1 MRTYKRK
8 TDNGTYSKEDME
20 AAIQDALAGKP
31 IRKAAKEHG
40 LNYNTLNRKLK
51 KLNGEKEVPEGM
63 VLTCDNTKNRVFPL
77 QLEDELAGYVQERSE
92 LGFGMDTSEVR
103 ELAFQL
109 AEAND
114 LKVPKGWK
122 ESKSAGKEWFLSFMK
137 RNSRLSLRTPQQCSI
152 SRAMAFNKVNIT
164 NYFNKLEPVLKRNP
178 LFESGQ
184 RTFNCDEVGTTT
196 VGAISSKIV
205 APKGIRQVHQV
216 RTHERGET
224 VTSLIYVC
232 ANGTF
237 LPPVMLYPRK
247 NTNSGFL
254 KDAYPNTLTLA
265 SGKKGYMNDEMM
277 KPAIL
282 HFIKYSDSSKENPS
296 LLILDNFG
304 SHLTLEVI
312 NICKEN
318 GVTLFT
324 LPPHTTHRTQPLD
337 VALFGPFKKAYNNAV
352 HVWGSSNP
360 GKSTS
365 IYEVAGFVNHA
376 MCQALTPQN
385 IASAFRATGI
395 CPFNPNIFSD
405 SDFVKSSVTFQPE
418 PEKDGDGTSQTG
430 HSDNAENVN
439 NVNEGEIDVNEE
451 DVDDPL
457 PLPSPRTLGSPSPV
471 PSTASKST
479 QGHVTPQDIVPL
491 PKAIPVAP
499 KRKGRK
505 KGRCMVATDT
515 PEKLALEKE
524 ADEKKQK
531 KQEQM
536 QRKALREQKK
546 KEATKRKS
554 ATKPKNGKRPRTAR
568 MLSFDE
574 DSSSDDDHVSL
585 ASKSSSEW
593 IEEEEEQP
601 VESDTLPPLCR
612 DPEEGEYVLVE
623 FKAKEPTYY
632 IGKILT
638 GIDKNQEF
646 EISYLRKSSKVLGK
660 FVLPQ
665 VPDLSNVSRGDIKM
679 ILPKPTY
686 SGTKR
691 QQNHL
696 DFAVDLSM
704 LKMR

>member
-1 MRTYKRK
+1 
-8 TDNGTYSKEDME
+8 
-20 AAIQDALAGKP
+20 
-31 IRKAAKEHG
+31 
-40 LNYNTLNRKLK
+40 
-51 KLNGEKEVPEGM
+51 
-63 VLTCDNTKNRVFPL
+63 
-77 QLEDELAGYVQERSE
+77 
-92 LGFGMDTSEVR
+92 
-103 ELAFQL
+103 
-109 AEAND
+109 
-114 LKVPKGWK
+114 
-122 ESKSAGKEWFLSFMK
+122 MK

-164 NYFNKLEPVLKRNP
+164 NYFGKLGPVLKRNP
-178 LFESGQ
+178 LFESGH

-196 VGAISSKIV
+196 VGAISKKIV

-224 VTSLIYVC
+224 VTSLVYVC

-254 KDAYPNTLTLA
+254 KNAYPNTLTLA

-277 KPAIL
+277 KPAIE

-304 SHLTLEVI
+304 SHLTLDVI

-337 VALFGPFKKAYNNAV
+337 VALFGPFKRAYNNAV

-360 GKSTS
+360 GKATS
-365 IYEVAGFVNHA
+365 IYEVAGFVNEA

-418 PEKDGDGTSQTG
+418 PEKDGDGTSQTN
-430 HSDNAENVN
+430 NAENEKIVD
-439 NVNEGEIDVNEE
+439 NEEEIDDNEE
-451 DVDDPL
+451 TVDDPL
-457 PLPSPRTLGSPSPV
+457 SPSLRTPRAPSPV
-471 PSTASKST
+471 SSTASKATS
-479 QGHVTPQDIVPL
+479 QDYVSPQDILPL

-524 ADEKKQK
+524 ADEKKR
-531 KQEQM
+531 
-536 QRKALREQKK
+536 RKRSRCK
-546 KEATKRKS
+546 
-554 ATKPKNGKRPRTAR
+554 GRP
-568 MLSFDE
+568 
-574 DSSSDDDHVSL
+574 
-585 ASKSSSEW
+585 
-593 IEEEEEQP
+593 
-601 VESDTLPPLCR
+601 
-612 DPEEGEYVLVE
+612 
-623 FKAKEPTYY
+623 
-632 IGKILT
+632 
-638 GIDKNQEF
+638 
-646 EISYLRKSSKVLGK
+646 
-660 FVLPQ
+660 
-665 VPDLSNVSRGDIKM
+665 
-679 ILPKPTY
+679 
-686 SGTKR
+686 
-691 QQNHL
+691 
-696 DFAVDLSM
+696 
-704 LKMR
+704 